1 MNNTV
6 IVLVVED
13 NEYYNSLLSRTLQKS
28 GNILQMK
35 HDCRVQI
42 HSFTNAAECIR
53 MIKSGELENNDI
65 IAFVDYYIGN
75 GITGGHIVRLL
86 KNHNADTQVLL
97 MSQSKA
103 IGEREKNGQHD
114 FFILKDGFAPAIC
127 RLYLEQFIDNKFS

>member
-6 IVLVVED
+6 TVLVVED

-28 GNILQMK
+28 GDNLRLK
-35 HDCRVQI
+35 HDCHVKI
-42 HSFTNAAECIR
+42 HSFTNATECIR
-53 MIKSGELENNDI
+53 MIKSGDLGNNDI
-65 IAFVDYYIGN
+65 IAFVDYYIGS

-86 KNHNADTQVLL
+86 KNQNAGSQVLL

-103 IGEREKNGQHD
+103 IAEKEKNGQHD

>member
-1 MNNTV
+1 MNNSV

-28 GNILQMK
+28 GDNLQLK
-35 HDCRVQI
+35 HDCMVKI
-42 HSFTNAAECIR
+42 HSFTDANECIN
-53 MIKSGELENNDI
+53 MIRSGELGNSDI

-86 KNHNADTQVLL
+86 KNHNAGSQVLL

-103 IGEREKNGQHD
+103 IAEKEKSGQHD